1 MKRCFNAVVAASLTA
16 SLAVPVPQA
25 FADDAQPD
33 ASAQQSA
40 QAVETGGDAAAPSAE
55 AQTQAAADQVSPLLV
70 TEVVTDS
77 PGN

>member
-1 MKRCFNAVVAASLTA
+1 MKRCFNAVVAASLAA

-40 QAVETGGDAAAPSAE
+40 QAVETGGDASHRMPLVFRY
-55 AQTQAAADQVSPLLV
+55 VSFSVIRLAK
-70 TEVVTDS
+70 
-77 PGN
+77 